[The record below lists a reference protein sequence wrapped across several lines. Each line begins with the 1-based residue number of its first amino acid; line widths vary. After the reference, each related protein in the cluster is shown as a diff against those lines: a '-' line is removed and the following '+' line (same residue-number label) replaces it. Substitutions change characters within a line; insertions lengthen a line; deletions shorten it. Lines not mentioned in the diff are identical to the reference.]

1 VYPLFLAS
9 SVAAI
14 ACTRVRGDRS
24 AGLFYP
30 HFVFIAA
37 IILILRLLGWAGLPR
52 LSQNR
57 TDYSLRYRTRG
68 SPVDHVTFALEEF
81 GPTITAAEVENYQ
94 SFCLE
99 VVQPSL

>member
-1 VYPLFLAS
+1 VYPLFLAFLYYLLQRS
-9 SVAAI
+9 LAPV
-14 ACTRVRGDRS
+14 CGDRS
-24 AGLFYP
+24 AGIVLSSFCIHCSYY
-30 HFVFIAA
+30 
-37 IILILRLLGWAGLPR
+37 LNLRLLGWDRATR

-57 TDYSLRYRTRG
+57 TDYLRYRTRG
-68 SPVDHVTFALEEF
+68 SPVDHVTF